1 MKKNLLILFLLGGI
15 LSSCEY
21 FKSPPV
27 EEVIARVNDHYLYRS
42 DIKDLVSESTPPKD
56 SSLIVNNYINQWA
69 TRHLLIDQAMVNLDQ
84 KSVDRY
90 EKLVQEYRN
99 DLYTEAYKNAVVG
112 RQLDS
117 SVTDREYLAYYE
129 ENSDNFRLND
139 ELLKVRYIHLAPNY
153 EGVSDIKEKFN
164 RFEKEDQEA
173 LSEKVYNFL
182 SSNLNDSIWI
192 RKDNLLRVLPILKED
207 EQVLKKS
214 NFVQLQ
220 DSLGVYLVK
229 TVDMLGINEVA
240 PMSYIKPTLKQIIL
254 NQRRLRLISKFESD
268 ITRDAI
274 ENNKFQIY
282 TYE

>member
-15 LSSCEY
+15 LNSCEY
-21 FKSPPV
+21 FKGPPA

-42 DIKDLVSESTPPKD
+42 DIKDLVSENTSSEDST
-56 SSLIVNNYINQWA
+56 LIVNNYINQWG
-69 TRHLLIDQAMVNLDQ
+69 TRHLLIDQALVNLDQ
-84 KSVDRY
+84 EHLDRF
-90 EKLVQEYRN
+90 EKLVQEYKN
-99 DLYTEAYKNAVVG
+99 DLYTEAYKNAVVS

-117 SVTDREYLAYYE
+117 SVTEREYLTYYE

-139 ELLKVRYIHLAPNY
+139 ELLLVRYVHLAPNY
-153 EGVSDIKEKFN
+153 DGVSDIKERLN

-173 LSEKVYNFL
+173 LSDKVYSFV

-192 RKDNLLRVLPILKED
+192 RKDNLLRTLPILKED

-229 TVDMLGINEVA
+229 TVDVLGINEVA
-240 PMSYIKPTLKQIIL
+240 PMSYIEPTLKQIIL
-254 NQRRLRLISKFESD
+254 NQRRLKLISKFERD

>member
-1 MKKNLLILFLLGGI
+1 LGGI
-15 LSSCEY
+15 LNSCEY
-21 FKSPPV
+21 FKGPPA

-42 DIKDLVSESTPPKD
+42 DIKDLVSENTSSEDST
-56 SSLIVNNYINQWA
+56 LIVNNYINQWG
-69 TRHLLIDQAMVNLDQ
+69 TRHLLIDQALVNLDQ
-84 KSVDRY
+84 EHLDRF
-90 EKLVQEYRN
+90 EKLVQEYKN
-99 DLYTEAYKNAVVG
+99 DLYTEAYKNAVVS

-117 SVTDREYLAYYE
+117 SVTEREYLTYYE

-139 ELLKVRYIHLAPNY
+139 ELLLVRYVHLAPNY
-153 EGVSDIKEKFN
+153 DGVSDIKERLN

-173 LSEKVYNFL
+173 LSDKVYSFV

-192 RKDNLLRVLPILKED
+192 RKDNLLRTLPILKED

-240 PMSYIKPTLKQIIL
+240 PMSYIEPTLKQIIL
-254 NQRRLRLISKFESD
+254 NQRRLKLISKFERD

>member
-15 LSSCEY
+15 LNSCEY
-21 FKSPPV
+21 FKGPPA

-42 DIKDLVSESTPPKD
+42 DIKDLVSENTSSEDST
-56 SSLIVNNYINQWA
+56 LIVNNYINQWG
-69 TRHLLIDQAMVNLDQ
+69 TRHLLIDQALVNLDQ
-84 KSVDRY
+84 EHLDRF
-90 EKLVQEYRN
+90 EKLVQEYKN
-99 DLYTEAYKNAVVG
+99 DLYTEAYKNAVVS

-117 SVTDREYLAYYE
+117 SVTEREYLTYYE

-139 ELLKVRYIHLAPNY
+139 ELLLVRYVHLAPNY
-153 EGVSDIKEKFN
+153 DGVSDIKERLN

-173 LSEKVYNFL
+173 LSDKVYSFV

-192 RKDNLLRVLPILKED
+192 RKDNLLRTLPILKED

-240 PMSYIKPTLKQIIL
+240 PMSYIEPTLKQIIL
-254 NQRRLRLISKFESD
+254 NQRRLKLISKFERD